1 MSDKK
6 IEVLNNLLIQIEKS
20 ISFKDKKNT
29 QISKSDIGWQLDHAL
44 KVINAVCPILAKTDP
59 KKYKSNFNL
68 WRTILFSLSYFPRG
82 KARAPKIVSPPNIIH
97 TQDLRRAHHVA
108 DQMQAGMIQVNASG
122 EGMQRFAPFGGMKQS
137 GYGRLGGEQGLMEF
151 LQTKNVW
158 MNLAPLDKKD
168 N

>member
-97 TQDLRRAHHVA
+97 TQDLRN
-108 DQMQAGMIQVNASG
+108 Q
-122 EGMQRFAPFGGMKQS
+122 
-137 GYGRLGGEQGLMEF
+137 
-151 LQTKNVW
+151 LQTAKTHIENIKSHHKNAFFIHHIFG
-158 MNLAPLDKKD
+158 MLSKKQTLRFLVIHTKHHLKIVND
-168 N
+168 ILKK